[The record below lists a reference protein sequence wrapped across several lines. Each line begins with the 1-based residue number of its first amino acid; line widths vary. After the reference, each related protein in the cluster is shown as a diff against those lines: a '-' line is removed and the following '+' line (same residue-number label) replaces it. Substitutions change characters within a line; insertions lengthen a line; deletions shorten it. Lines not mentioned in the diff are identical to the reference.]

1 MCRITPESIGYMH
14 RALLPELSNPE
25 AAAYFTRLI
34 EESLK
39 TRFTQF
45 NFFLH
50 NLAQLKF
57 SADNNGESLLSFVPK
72 TYRYGSKCF
81 LFRSRHDV
89 IFFF

>member
-1 MCRITPESIGYMH
+1 MH
-14 RALLPELSNPE
+14 KALLPELSNPE

-57 SADNNGESLLSFVPK
+57 TAEDNGGSLLSFVPK
-72 TYRYGSKCF
+72 TYRLVQILVKK
-81 LFRSRHDV
+81 
-89 IFFF
+89 

>member
-1 MCRITPESIGYMH
+1 MH
-14 RALLPELSNPE
+14 KALLPELSNPE

-57 SADNNGESLLSFVPK
+57 TAEDNGGSLLSFVPK
-72 TYRYGSKCF
+72 TYRLVHFS
-81 LFRSRHDV
+81 
-89 IFFF
+89 IFHTVFTLILLIVFFVHQFYY